1 MSDATTTVLA
11 DQAAR
16 TSYGRLLALLAAAD
30 GDVPAAEDALS
41 DAFER
46 ALTRWPVDGIP
57 DNPDGWILT
66 VARNRQRDRWKS
78 SAHRTSVE
86 IDPDRDC
93 GAHLDDIDPDAVP
106 DRRLALMLVC
116 AHPAINP
123 AVHTPLMLNTVLGFT
138 AHQTGRA
145 CAIPSKTLAA
155 RLVRAKRRIRD
166 ARIPFRVPDRDDL
179 PDRMPAVLEAVYGA
193 HAIDWHSSGTQVRQS
208 LTTEA
213 MYLAQTLVE
222 VAPEDA
228 EALGL
233 AALICLST
241 ARLPARFDTAG
252 DLVPLPE
259 QDVALWDDVLIDR
272 GVGFLRRAHPLG
284 TLGRF
289 QLEAAMQAVHVARR
303 DTGTTDWSTLREL
316 HQTLDAVAPSLGGT
330 VAFAVVTAEI
340 DGPAAGLELLDAG
353 ADRMGHFQPAWSA
366 RAHLLDRL
374 GRRKDAVKA
383 YDRAISLTTDPTERA
398 HLARRRKGSD

>member
-1 MSDATTTVLA
+1 MTDSDARVRA
-11 DQAAR
+11 AQAAR

-46 ALTRWPVDGIP
+46 ALTRWPVDGTP

-78 SAHRTSVE
+78 ASHRTSVE

-93 GAHLDDIDPDAVP
+93 GAHLDAIDPDAIP

-138 AHQTGRA
+138 AEQIGRA
-145 CAIPSKTLAA
+145 FAIPSKTLAA
-155 RLVRAKRRIRD
+155 RLVRAKRRIKD
-166 ARIPFRVPDRDDL
+166 ARIPFRIPDRDVL
-179 PDRMPAVLEAVYGA
+179 PGRMPAVLEAVYGA
-193 HAIDWHSSGTQVRQS
+193 HAIDWHSSGTEVRES
-208 LTTEA
+208 LTTESS
-213 MYLAQTLVE
+213 YLAQTLVD
-222 VAPEDA
+222 VAPGDA

-233 AALICLST
+233 AALIWLSN
-241 ARLPARFDTAG
+241 ARLPARFDTVG
-252 DLVPLPE
+252 NLVPLPE
-259 QDVALWDDVLIDR
+259 QDVALWDGALIDR
-272 GVGFLRRAHPLG
+272 GIELLRAAHPLG
-284 TLGRF
+284 DLGRY

-303 DTGTTDWSTLREL
+303 DTGTTDWPTLRDL

-340 DGPAAGLELLDAG
+340 DGPAAGLELLDAIG
-353 ADRMGHFQPAWSA
+353 DESAHFQPAWSA

-374 GRRKDAVKA
+374 GRREDAITAFDK
-383 YDRAISLTTDPTERA
+383 AISLTTDPAERG
-398 HLARRRKGSD
+398 HLVARREGLS